1 MQLYPPLFTSD
12 RFESLNAPGLPA
24 APSKPKLPHSG
35 GHTAEIRS
43 EIAPEMAE
51 NSNNSNDNGGSD
63 DAILAMLEGNITISV
78 RDQPRA
84 EARRQ

>member
-1 MQLYPPLFTSD
+1 MLLVVSGGVCVKTKLIYPPTITSD
-12 RFESLNAPGLPA
+12 RFASPNAPGLPA

-51 NSNNSNDNGGSD
+51 NSNNSNDNGSEFTPGLD
-63 DAILAMLEGNITISV
+63 FFGIFW
-78 RDQPRA
+78 
-84 EARRQ
+84 

>member
-1 MQLYPPLFTSD
+1 
-12 RFESLNAPGLPA
+12 
-24 APSKPKLPHSG
+24 
-35 GHTAEIRS
+35 
-43 EIAPEMAE
+43 MAE